1 MPFVRVSVPQ
11 AVTDNQI
18 TAISNAIHASLI
30 SAFNI
35 PAADR
40 FQVITR
46 HPKDELIYAPEYLG
60 IQHGDRIAF
69 VQIIA
74 NEGRTVELK
83 KTLFAAIA
91 SSIAETGA
99 ISAADVII
107 TLVEVKKENWSF
119 GNGIAQYAV

>member
-1 MPFVRVSVPQ
+1 MPFVRVSVSQ
-11 AVTDNQI
+11 TISDSQLA
-18 TAISNAIHASLI
+18 AISDAIHTSLI
-30 SAFNI
+30 DAFNV

-46 HPKDELIYAPEYLG
+46 HPQVELVCSPEYLG
-60 IQHGDRIAF
+60 IPHGKNIAF

-74 NEGRTVELK
+74 NEGRTIEMK

-91 SSIAETGA
+91 ASIASTGA
-99 ISAADVII
+99 ITAADVII
-107 TLVEVKKENWSF
+107 TLIEVKKENWSF

>member
-11 AVTDNQI
+11 TISDSQLA
-18 TAISNAIHASLI
+18 AISDAVHTSLI
-30 SAFNI
+30 DAFNV

-46 HPKDELIYAPEYLG
+46 HPQEELVCSPEYLG
-60 IQHGDRIAF
+60 IKHSKNVAF
-69 VQIIA
+69 IHITA
-74 NEGRTVELK
+74 NEGRTVEMK

-91 SSIAETGA
+91 ASVAGTGA
-99 ISAADVII
+99 VTAADVII

-119 GNGIAQYAV
+119 GNGIAQYAM